1 VSQRIARLTQS
12 SVGVWLRKRG
22 AIPGNLVLL
31 ALAAVFLYRNHETIF
46 NGAELLREVSVGW
59 LSVALVLQL
68 LLVLVIAQTFFWLLH
83 RMGHPIGR
91 WRLTRLHLRRVVI
104 STIVPIGTPVSYYV
118 FLRALER
125 RGVPVSDGLLAVSM
139 RSTAALGS
147 FTLLFLPIAV
157 VTQPSLQVLL
167 GAALA
172 SISFA
177 IAVIAIRMLLRGRR
191 LPEGVHRRLPAVV
204 LAFFSRASAHHIRDR
219 DLLTPLGWTLAS
231 NAVGVLTL
239 QVALLAV
246 GQPLMP
252 GPVIVAYAVS
262 SVLLA
267 AAPLFQGAGVVE
279 VGMAVTLE
287 QLGVPADAAIAATL
301 LFRLCDVWF
310 PLLVGLLAETA
321 AVRRWTRWAPKPE
334 PLKLGQSTQLQ
345 HD

>member
-1 VSQRIARLTQS
+1 MAWLTHS
-12 SVGVWLRKRG
+12 SVGGWLRRRG
-22 AIPGNLVLL
+22 AILGNLALL
-31 ALAAVFLYRNHETIF
+31 ILAGAFLYRNHDTILG
-46 NGAELLREVSVGW
+46 GAELLRDVNVAW
-59 LSVALVLQL
+59 LTVALVLQL

-147 FTLLFLPIAV
+147 FTLLFLPVAV
-157 VTQPSLQVLL
+157 LTQPSPQMLL
-167 GAALA
+167 GAGLA
-172 SISFA
+172 VLAFTV
-177 IAVIAIRMLLRGRR
+177 AVLVIRMLLRGRR
-191 LPEGVHRRLPAVV
+191 LPDVIHTRLPGPV
-204 LAFFSRASAHHIRDR
+204 LAFTARAGRHHIRDR
-219 DLLTPLGWTLAS
+219 DLLSPLGWTLVS

-239 QVALLAV
+239 QIALLAV
-246 GQPLMP
+246 GQPLQP

-267 AAPLFQGAGVVE
+267 VAPLFQGAGVVE
-279 VGMAVTLE
+279 VGMAVSLE
-287 QLGVPADAAIAATL
+287 RLGVPADAAVAATL

-310 PLLVGLLAETA
+310 PLLVGLLAETTA
-321 AVRRWTRWAPKPE
+321 LRRFMRWGTKPDSI
-334 PLKLGQSTQLQ
+334 PPRQSAHIH
-345 HD
+345 HDV